1 MSIYTRTGDAGM
13 TRLLGGRQVSKAVLR
28 VEAYGTVD
36 ELNAALGLA
45 AALVQDEEIRSWIG
59 DLQTELFS
67 LGAELASPEPAG
79 RMAKEQVARLETM
92 IDRADGEL
100 VPQRGFVRPGGTEGA
115 GALHLARTIARRA
128 EREVIRLGE
137 TEKVSDWVIPYINRL
152 SDLLHVLA
160 RLETQRQ
167 VVNAIKARVMVRL
180 TGEGKDVAGMRDLTL
195 RECLRI
201 LDAAEAK
208 AVETGVPMVLALT
221 DPGGNLKAF
230 RRMDGA
236 LLASVSIA
244 INKAYTAVA
253 LRMDTEQVGRLAQ
266 PGAPLY
272 GIETTNSGRIVTFGG
287 GLPLRIGGE
296 VVGSLGVSGGTVEQ
310 DIAVA
315 EAGVRALSL
324 C

>member
-1 MSIYTRTGDAGM
+1 M